1 MAHAMVTDF
10 IQAFS
15 TEELQM
21 LALLDVADLS
31 TAIDPSDP
39 TDPATVRIQTNLDLS
54 STIINAKISA
64 KQQLAIDPDTKG
76 VLRHICLEF
85 SRWFLDKNQQRESVK
100 FRYEEA
106 MKLLQTVAQDLR
118 DGNLGDG
125 DLGEGDSLSA
135 VADYG
140 EGPGYFLAAI
150 EGGAL

>member
-1 MAHAMVTDF
+1 MAHATVTDF

-31 TAIDPSDP
+31 TAIDPNNPD
-39 TDPATVRIQTNLDLS
+39 DPATVRIQTNLDLS
-54 STIINAKISA
+54 STIINAKINA
-64 KQQLAIDPDTKG
+64 TQQLAIDPDTKG
-76 VLRHICLEF
+76 VLRHICLEL

-106 MKLLQTVAQDLR
+106 MKLLEAIAQDLR
-118 DGNLGDG
+118 DGELGDG
-125 DLGEGDSLSA
+125 DLGGGAAGST